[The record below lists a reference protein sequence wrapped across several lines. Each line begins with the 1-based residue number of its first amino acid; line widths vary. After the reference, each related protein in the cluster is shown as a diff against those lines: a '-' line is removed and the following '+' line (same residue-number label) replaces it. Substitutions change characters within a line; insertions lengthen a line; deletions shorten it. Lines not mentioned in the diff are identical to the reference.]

1 MDPSRKFAEHSRG
14 RWLDAATVVLMER
27 WQQLG
32 YESYGAWRRATEKA
46 RQQTR
51 RAVQKAS
58 QLHSSWNFSPL
69 PAPPQPRAAP
79 MMEPQTAAAQPPSIR
94 GSVVQHAT
102 VHSAAQSA
110 AVQSAAV
117 QSGAEQSACLPGRLA
132 EQALVTPN
140 GRRRHKFEHTSP
152 GGTSRVDEYVSPADG
167 QHQQRAHGRRLEC
180 LHRLAAARRIETR
193 VRVFGCGTCEAC
205 KEYAQ
210 SREGCSVLWN
220 SKPYLPWNGKRKPLD
235 AMGPHE
241 LKRSRSKYQD
251 CVS

>member
-1 MDPSRKFAEHSRG
+1 MQ
-14 RWLDAATVVLMER
+14 R

-32 YESYGAWRRATEKA
+32 YDSYGAWRRATEKA

-51 RAVQKAS
+51 RAVLKAP
-58 QLHSSWNFSPL
+58 QLHPSWNFSPL
-69 PAPPQPRAAP
+69 PAPPQP
-79 MMEPQTAAAQPPSIR
+79 
-94 GSVVQHAT
+94 SVVQHAT
-102 VHSAAQSA
+102 VQSAAQSDA
-110 AVQSAAV
+110 VRSDAVQSAA
-117 QSGAEQSACLPGRLA
+117 APSACLPGRLA
-132 EQALVTPN
+132 EQVLVTPN

-180 LHRLAAARRIETR
+180 LHRLAAARRTETR

-220 SKPYLPWNGKRKPLD
+220 SKPHLPWNGKRKPLD

-241 LKRSRSKYQD
+241 LKRSRSKYQI
-251 CVS
+251 CVSC

>member
-1 MDPSRKFAEHSRG
+1 MQ
-14 RWLDAATVVLMER
+14 R

-32 YESYGAWRRATEKA
+32 YDSYGAWRRATEKA

-51 RAVQKAS
+51 RAVLKAP
-58 QLHSSWNFSPL
+58 QLHPSWNFSPL
-69 PAPPQPRAAP
+69 PAPPQP
-79 MMEPQTAAAQPPSIR
+79 
-94 GSVVQHAT
+94 SVVQ
-102 VHSAAQSA
+102 SAAQSDA
-110 AVQSAAV
+110 VQSDAVQSAA
-117 QSGAEQSACLPGRLA
+117 APSACLPGRLA
-132 EQALVTPN
+132 EQVLVTPN

-180 LHRLAAARRIETR
+180 LHRLAAARRTETR

-210 SREGCSVLWN
+210 SREGCG
-220 SKPYLPWNGKRKPLD
+220 WNGKRKPLD

-241 LKRSRSKYQD
+241 LKRSRSKYQI
-251 CVS
+251 CVSC

>member
-1 MDPSRKFAEHSRG
+1 
-14 RWLDAATVVLMER
+14 MER

-32 YESYGAWRRATEKA
+32 YDSYGAWRRATEKA

-51 RAVQKAS
+51 RAVLKAP
-58 QLHSSWNFSPL
+58 QLHPSWNFSPL
-69 PAPPQPRAAP
+69 PAPPQP
-79 MMEPQTAAAQPPSIR
+79 
-94 GSVVQHAT
+94 SVVQ
-102 VHSAAQSA
+102 SAAQSDA
-110 AVQSAAV
+110 VQSDAVQSAA
-117 QSGAEQSACLPGRLA
+117 APSACLPGRLA
-132 EQALVTPN
+132 EQVLVTPN

-180 LHRLAAARRIETR
+180 LHRLAAARRTETR

-210 SREGCSVLWN
+210 SREGCG
-220 SKPYLPWNGKRKPLD
+220 WNGKRKPLD

-241 LKRSRSKYQD
+241 LKRSRSKYQI
-251 CVS
+251 CVSC